1 MGSQKG
7 QNKNHKKGESKTFSI
22 FPGNIHYMSMD

>member
-7 QNKNHKKGESKTFSI
+7 QNKNHKKGESKISI